1 MLSRK
6 NYTFLKINLL
16 LSEFVFIAFYT
27 KLFYLSFAEDSTT
40 AIVVGTVSIV
50 AVVVGGV
57 VIGIIIK
64 VSCAST
70 AVVTPAV

>member
-1 MLSRK
+1 VQA
-6 NYTFLKINLL
+6 NYYKCVTSCFL
-16 LSEFVFIAFYT
+16 
-27 KLFYLSFAEDSTT
+27 T

>member
-1 MLSRK
+1 
-6 NYTFLKINLL
+6 
-16 LSEFVFIAFYT
+16 
-27 KLFYLSFAEDSTT
+27 LFYLSFADDSTT

-50 AVVVGGV
+50 VVVVGDV

-70 AVVTPAV
+70 GAVTGIQDTK